1 MTMGRAV
8 TDSSRARSGGH
19 VRFDYG
25 RMAQQVGDAR
35 KNGVCIDFSRIICAQ
50 FGKMVEHWSG
60 REGKPVSAHNN
71 KTLFLEAIDI
81 WCRARLGN
89 RQESS
94 QWTPS
99 MNYSRSPNSDTWT
112 SNPMDVI
119 EHAMKPFYAAMALDD
134 PSRYKMGRQPAPP
147 AYVGTHEDAIA
158 TALGLCACLEVQPLQ
173 FRLGMNDGQPEHIW
187 GRVHADGKWYDIDL
201 SRPEFKLGDHMSF
214 QEYEEV
220 EIPL

>member
-8 TDSSRARSGGH
+8 TDSSRARSGGR

-50 FGKMVEHWSG
+50 FGKMVEHWSA

-81 WCRARLGN
+81 WCRRRL
-89 RQESS
+89 
-94 QWTPS
+94 
-99 MNYSRSPNSDTWT
+99 SDQGEPKGAWT

-134 PSRYKMGRQPAPP
+134 PSRYKMGRPPAPP

-158 TALGLCACLEVQPLQ
+158 TALGLCACLEIQPLQ
-173 FRLGMNDGQPEHIW
+173 FRLGINDGQPEHIW
-187 GRVHADGKWYDIDL
+187 GRVHADGKWYDVDL